1 MFKNHISAGIASF
14 LLCTSVMVGLPTMAD
29 AATSVNIDRDD
40 VVYHRVA
47 DTQSKK
53 QDFEYVPQQGI
64 KVGYII
70 TGDYEA
76 LLDDNTMGY
85 IRRILHTKFPGVR
98 YPMERMENIDGH
110 IHMGRR
116 NTGDTFILSEAHDV
130 LALEFEKLEN
140 MYHRIPRRVISGD
153 STINEKSNGVDV
165 GIGRITDRANIFGG
179 GIINGVLNGTIN
191 GSGSSSSS
199 SSTSGTSSSSS
210 GANGAYTN
218 TNGAFDSTTSGSS
231 TGSGSSALAA
241 NGTLSGTQGTH
252 IDEDIRGGGIHIGTG
267 DREIT
272 RHDDVIEDYDSLGAD
287 NSYDFTPHLTTLPK
301 DDYVQFARELE
312 EEGLGGY
319 DYLIMFNIK
328 PLKSIV
334 KGKLFGSTRQSDFR
348 LSVRAIDVAT
358 GRYIDRGEYL
368 SRGTSSSANISLPFI
383 GNLGPGPSWRRA
395 MRKSLIDAMI
405 KSFDHM
411 PIGKYSICDN
421 PYCAR
426 RQDEIRMESVFGK
439 SHRHCVKHCNDRTF
453 CGDHM
458 VDYQIDADLPSGYAK
473 GQSDELYI
481 RD

>member
-1 MFKNHISAGIASF
+1 MVRFIWVDIYPYKACFFRWLKYTWYFLNSSFNDGRKWDMFKNHISAGIAAF
-14 LLCTSVMVGLPTMAD
+14 LMCTGVMVGLPTMAD
-29 AATSVNIDRDD
+29 AATTVNIDRDD
-40 VVYHRVA
+40 VAYHRVA

-53 QDFEYVPQQGI
+53 WDFEYEPQQGI

-70 TGDYEA
+70 TGDHEA
-76 LLDDNTMGY
+76 LLDDDTMGY
-85 IRRILHTKFPGVR
+85 IRRVLHTKFPGAR

-140 MYHRIPRRVISGD
+140 MHEKT
-153 STINEKSNGVDV
+153 TIKRTV
-165 GIGRITDRANIFGG
+165 TDRESTT
-179 GIINGVLNGTIN
+179 VTTQVEE
-191 GSGSSSSS
+191 SGSL
-199 SSTSGTSSSSS
+199 
-210 GANGAYTN
+210 NNNAY
-218 TNGAFDSTTSGSS
+218 
-231 TGSGSSALAA
+231 
-241 NGTLSGTQGTH
+241 
-252 IDEDIRGGGIHIGTG
+252 
-267 DREIT
+267 
-272 RHDDVIEDYDSLGAD
+272 DY
-287 NSYDFTPHLTTLPK
+287 TPHLTTLPK

-473 GQSDELYI
+473 GQKDELYI

>member
-1 MFKNHISAGIASF
+1 MFKNHISAGIAAF
-14 LLCTSVMVGLPTMAD
+14 LLCSGMMLGLPSVG
-29 AATSVNIDRDD
+29 AAASTVNIDRDD
-40 VVYHRVA
+40 VAYHREMENKS
-47 DTQSKK
+47 THY
-53 QDFEYVPQQGI
+53 DFQYEPQRGI

-70 TGDYEA
+70 TGDCDA

-85 IRRILHTKFPGVR
+85 IRRVLHTKFPGAR

-140 MYHRIPRRVISGD
+140 MYKRIPRKTIVKD
-153 STINEKSNGVDV
+153 SQTTSESNGVSLDYSWSKSSA
-165 GIGRITDRANIFGG
+165 GAS
-179 GIINGVLNGTIN
+179 
-191 GSGSSSSS
+191 GSGSSS
-199 SSTSGTSSSSS
+199 GS
-210 GANGAYTN
+210 GA
-218 TNGAFDSTTSGSS
+218 
-231 TGSGSSALAA
+231 SASADGIA
-241 NGTLSGTQGTH
+241 RGIYWGIDNGTTDSETH
-252 IDEDIRGGGIHIGTG
+252 SDYTIDI
-267 DREIT
+267 
-272 RHDDVIEDYDSLGAD
+272 DSLGAD

-301 DDYVQFARELE
+301 EDYVQFVRELE

-328 PLKSIV
+328 QLKSVI

-368 SRGTSSSANISLPFI
+368 SRGTSSSARLSLPVI
-383 GNLGPGPSWRRA
+383 GDLGPGPSWRRA

-411 PIGKYSICDN
+411 PIGKYSVCDN
-421 PYCAR
+421 PYCVR
-426 RQDEIRMESVFGK
+426 RQDEIRMENVFGK
-439 SHRHCVKHCNDRTF
+439 SNRHCVKHCNDKTF

-473 GQSDELYI
+473 GQKDELYI

>member
-1 MFKNHISAGIASF
+1 MFKNHISAGIAAF
-14 LLCTSVMVGLPTMAD
+14 LMCTGVMVGLPTMAD
-29 AATSVNIDRDD
+29 AATTVNIDRDD
-40 VVYHRVA
+40 VAYHRVA

-53 QDFEYVPQQGI
+53 WDFEYEPQQGI

-70 TGDYEA
+70 TGDHEA
-76 LLDDNTMGY
+76 LLDDDTMGY
-85 IRRILHTKFPGVR
+85 IRRVLHTKFPGAR

-140 MYHRIPRRVISGD
+140 MYERSPKRVITREG
-153 STINEKSNGVDV
+153 TKSE
-165 GIGRITDRANIFGG
+165 
-179 GIINGVLNGTIN
+179 
-191 GSGSSSSS
+191 
-199 SSTSGTSSSSS
+199 
-210 GANGAYTN
+210 N
-218 TNGAFDSTTSGSS
+218 TNGISLGVDYDNWGYSS
-231 TGSGSSALAA
+231 
-241 NGTLSGTQGTH
+241 NNR
-252 IDEDIRGGGIHIGTG
+252 DYDRFGINENISFGNKNVK
-267 DREIT
+267 RE
-272 RHDDVIEDYDSLGAD
+272 DVITDEIDSLGSD

-328 PLKSIV
+328 PLKSVV
-334 KGKLFGSTRQSDFR
+334 KDKMFGSTRQSDFR

-473 GQSDELYI
+473 GQKDELYI

>member
-1 MFKNHISAGIASF
+1 MFKNHISAGIAAF
-14 LLCTSVMVGLPTMAD
+14 LLCTGVMVGLPTMAV
-29 AATSVNIDRDD
+29 AATSVNLDRDD
-40 VVYHRVA
+40 VAYYRVA

-53 QDFEYVPQQGI
+53 VDFEYEPQQGI

-85 IRRILHTKFPGVR
+85 IRRVLHTKFPGAR

-140 MYHRIPRRVISGD
+140 MYQRIPRRTISSD
-153 STINEKSNGVDV
+153 STINEKSNGVDI
-165 GIGRITDRANIFGG
+165 GISKINDRGNMVRS
-179 GIINGVLNGTIN
+179 GILNGVLNGTIS
-191 GSGSSSSS
+191 GSGSSTNS
-199 SSTSGTSSSSS
+199 SSTSGAYNDTTGAFGSNTTGSSS
-210 GANGAYTN
+210 GSGNSAISANG
-218 TNGAFDSTTSGSS
+218 S
-231 TGSGSSALAA
+231 
-241 NGTLSGTQGTH
+241 LSGVEGTH
-252 IDEDIRGGGIHIGTG
+252 IDEDITAKGIHFGTG

-328 PLKSIV
+328 PLKSVV

-368 SRGTSSSANISLPFI
+368 SRGTSSSANLSLPII

-411 PIGKYSICDN
+411 PIGKYSVCDN

-439 SHRHCVKHCNDRTF
+439 SHRHCVKHCNERTS
-453 CGDHM
+453 CDDHM
-458 VDYQIDADLPSGYAK
+458 VSYQLDADLPSGYVK
-473 GQSDELYI
+473 GQTDELYI

>member
-1 MFKNHISAGIASF
+1 MFKHHISAGIAAF
-14 LLCTSVMVGLPTMAD
+14 LLCTGVMVGLPTMAV
-29 AATSVNIDRDD
+29 AATSVNLDRDD
-40 VVYHRVA
+40 VAYYRVA

-53 QDFEYVPQQGI
+53 VDFEYEPQQGI

-85 IRRILHTKFPGVR
+85 IRRVLHTKFPGAR

-130 LALEFEKLEN
+130 LAMEFEKLEN
-140 MYHRIPRRVISGD
+140 MYQRIPRRTISSD
-153 STINEKSNGVDV
+153 STINEKSNGLDI
-165 GIGRITDRANIFGG
+165 GISKINDRGNMVRS
-179 GIINGVLNGTIN
+179 GILNGVLNGTIS
-191 GSGSSSSS
+191 GSGSSTNS
-199 SSTSGTSSSSS
+199 SSTSGVYNDTTGAFGSNTTGSSS
-210 GANGAYTN
+210 GSGNSAISANG
-218 TNGAFDSTTSGSS
+218 S
-231 TGSGSSALAA
+231 
-241 NGTLSGTQGTH
+241 LSGVEETH
-252 IDEDIRGGGIHIGTG
+252 IDEDITAKGIHFGTG

-328 PLKSIV
+328 PLKSVV

-368 SRGTSSSANISLPFI
+368 SRGTSSSANLSLPII

-411 PIGKYSICDN
+411 PIGKYSVCDN

-439 SHRHCVKHCNDRTF
+439 SHRHCVKHCNERTS
-453 CGDHM
+453 CDDHM
-458 VDYQIDADLPSGYAK
+458 VSYQLDADLPSGYVK
-473 GQSDELYI
+473 GQTDELYI

>member
-14 LLCTSVMVGLPTMAD
+14 LLCTSVMVGLPTIAE

-130 LALEFEKLEN
+130 LALEFEKLED
-140 MYHRIPRRVISGD
+140 MYQRIPKRVITRNGSK
-153 STINEKSNGVDV
+153 SETSNGMSFGVDFDRWGYGNNNARDYDRY
-165 GIGRITDRANIFGG
+165 GINSGITFG
-179 GIINGVLNGTIN
+179 
-191 GSGSSSSS
+191 SK
-199 SSTSGTSSSSS
+199 STSRQ
-210 GANGAYTN
+210 
-218 TNGAFDSTTSGSS
+218 DVV
-231 TGSGSSALAA
+231 L
-241 NGTLSGTQGTH
+241 
-252 IDEDIRGGGIHIGTG
+252 DEI
-267 DREIT
+267 
-272 RHDDVIEDYDSLGAD
+272 DSLGSD
-287 NSYDFTPHLTTLPK
+287 NSYDFTPHLSTLPK

-439 SHRHCVKHCNDRTF
+439 SHRHCVKHCNERTS
-453 CGDHM
+453 CDDHM
-458 VDYQIDADLPSGYAK
+458 VSYQLDADLPSGYVK
-473 GQSDELYI
+473 GQKDELYI

>member
-1 MFKNHISAGIASF
+1 MFKHHISAGIASF

-85 IRRILHTKFPGVR
+85 IRRVLHTKFPGAR

-140 MYHRIPRRVISGD
+140 MYKRIPRKTIVKDSQTTSVNNGISLD
-153 STINEKSNGVDV
+153 YSWSKSS
-165 GIGRITDRANIFGG
+165 GG
-179 GIINGVLNGTIN
+179 ASGG
-191 GSGSSSSS
+191 GSSSS
-199 SSTSGTSSSSS
+199 
-210 GANGAYTN
+210 A
-218 TNGAFDSTTSGSS
+218 
-231 TGSGSSALAA
+231 SASADA
-241 NGTLSGTQGTH
+241 IT
-252 IDEDIRGGGIHIGTG
+252 RGIYGGIDTGTT
-267 DREIT
+267 DSET
-272 RHDDVIEDYDSLGAD
+272 HSDYTIDIDSLGAD

-328 PLKSIV
+328 PLKSVV

-458 VDYQIDADLPSGYAK
+458 VSYQIDADLPSGYVK

>member
-14 LLCTSVMVGLPTMAD
+14 LLCSGMIFGLPSAAD
-29 AATSVNIDRDD
+29 AATTVNIDRDD
-40 VVYHRVA
+40 VAYHREVENN
-47 DTQSKK
+47 SKNY
-53 QDFEYVPQQGI
+53 DFQYEPQQGI
-64 KVGYII
+64 RVGYII

-85 IRRILHTKFPGVR
+85 IRRVLHTKFPGAR

-140 MYHRIPRRVISGD
+140 MYKRIPRKTIVKDSQTTSVNNGISLD
-153 STINEKSNGVDV
+153 YSWSKSS
-165 GIGRITDRANIFGG
+165 GG
-179 GIINGVLNGTIN
+179 ASGG
-191 GSGSSSSS
+191 GSSSS
-199 SSTSGTSSSSS
+199 
-210 GANGAYTN
+210 A
-218 TNGAFDSTTSGSS
+218 
-231 TGSGSSALAA
+231 SASADA
-241 NGTLSGTQGTH
+241 IT
-252 IDEDIRGGGIHIGTG
+252 RGIYGGIDTGTT
-267 DREIT
+267 DSET
-272 RHDDVIEDYDSLGAD
+272 HSDYTIDIDSLGAD

-328 PLKSIV
+328 PLKSVV

-368 SRGTSSSANISLPFI
+368 SRGTSSSANLSLPII

-411 PIGKYSICDN
+411 PIGKYSVCDN

-439 SHRHCVKHCNDRTF
+439 SHRHCVKHCNERTS
-453 CGDHM
+453 CDDHM
-458 VDYQIDADLPSGYAK
+458 VSYQLDADLPSGYVK
-473 GQSDELYI
+473 GQTDELYI

>member
-1 MFKNHISAGIASF
+1 MLKNHISAGIAAF
-14 LLCTSVMVGLPTMAD
+14 LLCTGVMVGLPTMAV
-29 AATSVNIDRDD
+29 AATSVNLDRDD
-40 VVYHRVA
+40 VAYYRVA

-53 QDFEYVPQQGI
+53 VDFEYEPQQGI

-85 IRRILHTKFPGVR
+85 IRRVLHTKFPGAR

-130 LALEFEKLEN
+130 LAMEFEKLEN
-140 MYHRIPRRVISGD
+140 MYKRIPRKTIVKDSQTTSMNNGISLD
-153 STINEKSNGVDV
+153 YSWSKSS
-165 GIGRITDRANIFGG
+165 GG
-179 GIINGVLNGTIN
+179 A
-191 GSGSSSSS
+191 SGS
-199 SSTSGTSSSSS
+199 
-210 GANGAYTN
+210 
-218 TNGAFDSTTSGSS
+218 
-231 TGSGSSALAA
+231 GSGSSASASA
-241 NGTLSGTQGTH
+241 DAIT
-252 IDEDIRGGGIHIGTG
+252 RGIYGGINTGTT
-267 DREIT
+267 DSET
-272 RHDDVIEDYDSLGAD
+272 HSDYTIDIDSLGAD

-328 PLKSIV
+328 PLKSVV

-368 SRGTSSSANISLPFI
+368 SRGTSSSANLSLPII

-411 PIGKYSICDN
+411 PIGKYSVCDN

-439 SHRHCVKHCNDRTF
+439 SHRHCVKHCNERTS
-453 CGDHM
+453 CDDHM
-458 VDYQIDADLPSGYAK
+458 VSYQLDADLPSGYVK
-473 GQSDELYI
+473 GQKDELYI

>member
-14 LLCTSVMVGLPTMAD
+14 LLCSGMMLGLSGVAD
-29 AATSVNIDRDD
+29 ASSTVNIDRDD
-40 VVYHRVA
+40 VAYHREM
-47 DTQSKK
+47 DNKSKNY
-53 QDFEYVPQQGI
+53 DFQYEPQQGI

-70 TGDYEA
+70 TGDCDA
-76 LLDDNTMGY
+76 LLDDNTMEY
-85 IRRILHTKFPGVR
+85 IRRVLHTKFPGAR

-110 IHMGRR
+110 IHVGRR

-140 MYHRIPRRVISGD
+140 MYQRIPRRVITRNGSKAE
-153 STINEKSNGVDV
+153 TSNGLSFGVDFDRWGYGNYYDKDYDRY
-165 GIGRITDRANIFGG
+165 GINSGITFG
-179 GIINGVLNGTIN
+179 
-191 GSGSSSSS
+191 SK
-199 SSTSGTSSSSS
+199 STSRQDVVS
-210 GANGAYTN
+210 
-218 TNGAFDSTTSGSS
+218 
-231 TGSGSSALAA
+231 
-241 NGTLSGTQGTH
+241 
-252 IDEDIRGGGIHIGTG
+252 DEI
-267 DREIT
+267 
-272 RHDDVIEDYDSLGAD
+272 DSLGSD
-287 NSYDFTPHLTTLPK
+287 NTYDFTSHLTTLPK
-301 DDYVQFARELE
+301 EDYVQFVRELE

-328 PLKSIV
+328 PLKSEV

-368 SRGTSSSANISLPFI
+368 SRGTSSSARLSLPVI
-383 GNLGPGPSWRRA
+383 GDLGPGPSWRRA

-411 PIGKYSICDN
+411 PIGKYSVCDN
-421 PYCAR
+421 PYCVR
-426 RQDEIRMESVFGK
+426 RQDEIRMENVFGK
-439 SHRHCVKHCNDRTF
+439 NHRHCVKHCNDRTF

-473 GQSDELYI
+473 GQKDELYI

>member
-14 LLCTSVMVGLPTMAD
+14 LLCTSVMVGLPTIAE

-130 LALEFEKLEN
+130 LALEFEKLED
-140 MYHRIPRRVISGD
+140 MYQRIPKRVITRNGSK
-153 STINEKSNGVDV
+153 SETSNGMSFGVDFDRWGYGNNNARDYDRY
-165 GIGRITDRANIFGG
+165 GINSGITFG
-179 GIINGVLNGTIN
+179 
-191 GSGSSSSS
+191 SK
-199 SSTSGTSSSSS
+199 STSRQ
-210 GANGAYTN
+210 
-218 TNGAFDSTTSGSS
+218 DVV
-231 TGSGSSALAA
+231 L
-241 NGTLSGTQGTH
+241 
-252 IDEDIRGGGIHIGTG
+252 DEI
-267 DREIT
+267 
-272 RHDDVIEDYDSLGAD
+272 DSLGSD
-287 NSYDFTPHLTTLPK
+287 NSYDFTPHLSTLPK

-458 VDYQIDADLPSGYAK
+458 VNYQIDADLPSGYVK

>member
-1 MFKNHISAGIASF
+1 MFKNHISAGIAAF
-14 LLCTSVMVGLPTMAD
+14 LMCTGVMVGLPTMAD
-29 AATSVNIDRDD
+29 AATTVNIDRDD
-40 VVYHRVA
+40 VAYHRVA

-53 QDFEYVPQQGI
+53 WDFEYEPQQGI

-70 TGDYEA
+70 TGDHEA
-76 LLDDNTMGY
+76 LLDDDTMGY
-85 IRRILHTKFPGVR
+85 IRRVLHTKFPGAR

-140 MYHRIPRRVISGD
+140 MHEKT
-153 STINEKSNGVDV
+153 TIKRTV
-165 GIGRITDRANIFGG
+165 TDRESTT
-179 GIINGVLNGTIN
+179 VTTQVEE
-191 GSGSSSSS
+191 SGSL
-199 SSTSGTSSSSS
+199 
-210 GANGAYTN
+210 NNNAY
-218 TNGAFDSTTSGSS
+218 
-231 TGSGSSALAA
+231 
-241 NGTLSGTQGTH
+241 
-252 IDEDIRGGGIHIGTG
+252 
-267 DREIT
+267 
-272 RHDDVIEDYDSLGAD
+272 DY
-287 NSYDFTPHLTTLPK
+287 TPHLTTLPK

-328 PLKSIV
+328 PLKSVV
-334 KGKLFGSTRQSDFR
+334 KGKMFGSTRQSDFR

-439 SHRHCVKHCNDRTF
+439 SHRHCVKHCNDKTF

-458 VDYQIDADLPSGYAK
+458 VSYQIDADLPSGYVK
-473 GQSDELYI
+473 GQKDELYI